1 MSTAHHDKLDGIAN
15 NANNYSHPNHTGDV
29 TSVGDGALT
38 ISDDAV
44 TFAKIQNISQNKF
57 AGRISSGTGNLE
69 QLTAANVRS
78 IINVED
84 GATADQTAS
93 EIKSLLQSDKL
104 TVSEIADDAITADKL
119 ANSINTEIAANTAK
133 TSNANHTGEVTGSTS
148 LTIADNVVDEAN
160 LKVSNS
166 PTNGY
171 VLTAQ
176 SGATGGL
183 TWAEQSSG
191 SSVGGATGVDFN
203 DGVKARFGTNNDL
216 EIFHDNGENRSF
228 LKNVTAGQYFE
239 ISSAGGMILKSG
251 SDNILF
257 AAQNGKTSLYFDGSE
272 KIETYSEGVLIDDN
286 VLKFGNITVSSDQP
300 NVNTG
305 NPCMLW
311 AFDDEL
317 NIAGYD
323 KIKFIESGFVRWE
336 VFQGALRPHGT
347 STYYDLGTSSN
358 RIGDIFLK
366 YSVDLPDDGEIRLGD
381 GDDFKLYHDGVE
393 NFIHGGGF
401 DTKFL
406 TNGTETGFK
415 VRNNAA
421 CHFYYDN
428 SSKFYTESFGATF
441 QGSIRPNANNSYD
454 LGSSSLR
461 WANVYTN
468 DLHLSNKDS
477 SNEMDGTWGDWTIQE
492 GESDLFLK
500 NNRSGKKYKFNLTE
514 VS

>member
-1 MSTAHHDKLDGIAN
+1 KVSNATHTGDVTGSTELTLANSGVTAAQYGSATAIPVLNIDAKGRVTSASTASVSTATNISISTGTTSVTVVSDTGNNGTIQEATGSIAGVMSTAHHDKLDGIAN

-104 TVSEIADDAITADKL
+104 TVSEIADDAVTADKL
-119 ANSINTEIAANTAK
+119 ANSINSEIAANTAK

-415 VRNNAA
+415 VRNN
-421 CHFYYDN
+421 
-428 SSKFYTESFGATF
+428 
-441 QGSIRPNANNSYD
+441 
-454 LGSSSLR
+454 
-461 WANVYTN
+461 
-468 DLHLSNKDS
+468 
-477 SNEMDGTWGDWTIQE
+477 
-492 GESDLFLK
+492 
-500 NNRSGKKYKFNLTE
+500 
-514 VS
+514 